1 MINKDTLVK
10 GQKIY
15 KRYPDGHIQGFIVS
29 YDPYPTIG
37 VKREGD
43 VHLDWDDDDYCTTVN
58 TDTEHNYFYTIEEAQ
73 NDQNSR

>member
-15 KRYPDGHIQGFIVS
+15 KRYPDGTIQGFIVS

-43 VHLDWDDDDYCTTVN
+43 VYLDWDDDDYCTTVN
-58 TDTEHNYFYTIEEAQ
+58 KDSEHKYFYTIEEAQ
-73 NDQNSR
+73 NEH